1 VARPRLSR
9 RAREHLTG
17 YLYLLPVAIAL
28 GGTVLFPILKA
39 IHMSLYNHV
48 LIKPKEYG
56 FVGLAN
62 YARLLH
68 DEVFWLSLW
77 NSFLW
82 VFGSVSFQFLGG
94 FAAALLLHQAFRGR
108 ALVRTLTLLP
118 WIIPGVVVALIWE
131 FIYQPNY
138 GLLNDVLIRIGV
150 MTERVAWLSSPVLAM
165 PAVILTN
172 VWRGVPFFAI
182 MLLAGLQAIPTEL
195 YEAARVDGASVT
207 QRFWSITVPMLRPII
222 VVATATRIVWTVQ
235 LRGPH
240 LRHDERRARQRHP
253 DHVDVHADAGLL
265 EPRLRLC
272 RHAVRRPPAHHAR
285 LHDLLPADHPRPG
298 EHDVRRAPGRD
309 LAERVLGGPVL
320 WVGLAA
326 LTLFAMLPF
335 VWVFLASFKTRA
347 ELYATP
353 IVYLPASLSA
363 ANYVEAWTSKLTPFS
378 RFFANSL
385 WVSSVTMVATTLV
398 SILAGYALARFRFAG
413 RQTFLLI
420 FLATQMFPAVLLI
433 APLLSQWYA
442 LGLIDTYQALIYSN
456 FSFTVPFTVW
466 MLVGYFES
474 IPIELE
480 ESAMLDG
487 CNRFG
492 ALCRVVLPLG
502 RPGVAATAI
511 FAFVASWSELLFAIT
526 FTSQTEMR
534 TLSAGLLFMVGQ
546 YEIQWGQLSAGVI
559 ISTVPVAI
567 LFTYLQRHLIQGLSA
582 GAVKG

>member
-1 VARPRLSR
+1 
-9 RAREHLTG
+9 
-17 YLYLLPVAIAL
+17 
-28 GGTVLFPILKA
+28 
-39 IHMSLYNHV
+39 
-48 LIKPKEYG
+48 
-56 FVGLAN
+56 
-62 YARLLH
+62 
-68 DEVFWLSLW
+68 
-77 NSFLW
+77 
-82 VFGSVSFQFLGG
+82 
-94 FAAALLLHQAFRGR
+94 
-108 ALVRTLTLLP
+108 
-118 WIIPGVVVALIWE
+118 
-131 FIYQPNY
+131 
-138 GLLNDVLIRIGV
+138 
-150 MTERVAWLSSPVLAM
+150 MT
-165 PAVILTN
+165 
-172 VWRGVPFFAI
+172 
-182 MLLAGLQAIPTEL
+182 
-195 YEAARVDGASVT
+195 
-207 QRFWSITVPMLRPII
+207 
-222 VVATATRIVWTVQ
+222 
-235 LRGPH
+235 
-240 LRHDERRARQRHP
+240 
-253 DHVDVHADAGLL
+253 
-265 EPRLRLC
+265 
-272 RHAVRRPPAHHAR
+272 
-285 LHDLLPADHPRPG
+285 
-298 EHDVRRAPGRD
+298 RAPGRD

-320 WVGLAA
+320 WLGLAA

-335 VWVFLASFKTRA
+335 VWVFLASFKT
-347 ELYATP
+347 P
-353 IVYLPASLSA
+353 IVYLPASLSV

-474 IPIELE
+474 IPLELE

-492 ALCRVVLPLG
+492 ALCRVVLPLAA
-502 RPGVAATAI
+502 PGVAATAI

>member
-1 VARPRLSR
+1 
-9 RAREHLTG
+9 
-17 YLYLLPVAIAL
+17 
-28 GGTVLFPILKA
+28 
-39 IHMSLYNHV
+39 
-48 LIKPKEYG
+48 
-56 FVGLAN
+56 
-62 YARLLH
+62 
-68 DEVFWLSLW
+68 
-77 NSFLW
+77 
-82 VFGSVSFQFLGG
+82 
-94 FAAALLLHQAFRGR
+94 
-108 ALVRTLTLLP
+108 
-118 WIIPGVVVALIWE
+118 
-131 FIYQPNY
+131 
-138 GLLNDVLIRIGV
+138 
-150 MTERVAWLSSPVLAM
+150 
-165 PAVILTN
+165 
-172 VWRGVPFFAI
+172 
-182 MLLAGLQAIPTEL
+182 
-195 YEAARVDGASVT
+195 
-207 QRFWSITVPMLRPII
+207 
-222 VVATATRIVWTVQ
+222 
-235 LRGPH
+235 
-240 LRHDERRARQRHP
+240 
-253 DHVDVHADAGLL
+253 
-265 EPRLRLC
+265 
-272 RHAVRRPPAHHAR
+272 
-285 LHDLLPADHPRPG
+285 
-298 EHDVRRAPGRD
+298 VRRAPGRD

-320 WVGLAA
+320 WLGLAA

-353 IVYLPASLSA
+353 IVYLPASLSV

-474 IPIELE
+474 IPLELE

-492 ALCRVVLPLG
+492 ALCRVVLPLAA
-502 RPGVAATAI
+502 PGVAATAI

>member
-1 VARPRLSR
+1 M
-9 RAREHLTG
+9 
-17 YLYLLPVAIAL
+17 
-28 GGTVLFPILKA
+28 K
-39 IHMSLYNHV
+39 
-48 LIKPKEYG
+48 
-56 FVGLAN
+56 
-62 YARLLH
+62 
-68 DEVFWLSLW
+68 
-77 NSFLW
+77 
-82 VFGSVSFQFLGG
+82 
-94 FAAALLLHQAFRGR
+94 
-108 ALVRTLTLLP
+108 
-118 WIIPGVVVALIWE
+118 
-131 FIYQPNY
+131 
-138 GLLNDVLIRIGV
+138 
-150 MTERVAWLSSPVLAM
+150 
-165 PAVILTN
+165 
-172 VWRGVPFFAI
+172 
-182 MLLAGLQAIPTEL
+182 
-195 YEAARVDGASVT
+195 
-207 QRFWSITVPMLRPII
+207 
-222 VVATATRIVWTVQ
+222 
-235 LRGPH
+235 
-240 LRHDERRARQRHP
+240 
-253 DHVDVHADAGLL
+253 
-265 EPRLRLC
+265 
-272 RHAVRRPPAHHAR
+272 
-285 LHDLLPADHPRPG
+285 
-298 EHDVRRAPGRD
+298 RAPGRD

-353 IVYLPASLSA
+353 IVYLPASLSV

-492 ALCRVVLPLG
+492 ALCRVVLPLAA
-502 RPGVAATAI
+502 PGVAATAI

>member
-1 VARPRLSR
+1 V
-9 RAREHLTG
+9 
-17 YLYLLPVAIAL
+17 
-28 GGTVLFPILKA
+28 K
-39 IHMSLYNHV
+39 
-48 LIKPKEYG
+48 
-56 FVGLAN
+56 
-62 YARLLH
+62 
-68 DEVFWLSLW
+68 
-77 NSFLW
+77 
-82 VFGSVSFQFLGG
+82 
-94 FAAALLLHQAFRGR
+94 
-108 ALVRTLTLLP
+108 
-118 WIIPGVVVALIWE
+118 
-131 FIYQPNY
+131 
-138 GLLNDVLIRIGV
+138 
-150 MTERVAWLSSPVLAM
+150 
-165 PAVILTN
+165 
-172 VWRGVPFFAI
+172 
-182 MLLAGLQAIPTEL
+182 
-195 YEAARVDGASVT
+195 
-207 QRFWSITVPMLRPII
+207 
-222 VVATATRIVWTVQ
+222 
-235 LRGPH
+235 
-240 LRHDERRARQRHP
+240 
-253 DHVDVHADAGLL
+253 
-265 EPRLRLC
+265 
-272 RHAVRRPPAHHAR
+272 
-285 LHDLLPADHPRPG
+285 
-298 EHDVRRAPGRD
+298 RAPGRD

-320 WVGLAA
+320 WVGLTA

-363 ANYVEAWTSKLTPFS
+363 ANYIEAWTSKLTPFS

-474 IPIELE
+474 IPLELE

-492 ALCRVVLPLG
+492 ALCRVVLPLAA
-502 RPGVAATAI
+502 PGVAATAI

>member
-1 VARPRLSR
+1 
-9 RAREHLTG
+9 
-17 YLYLLPVAIAL
+17 
-28 GGTVLFPILKA
+28 
-39 IHMSLYNHV
+39 M
-48 LIKPKEYG
+48 
-56 FVGLAN
+56 
-62 YARLLH
+62 
-68 DEVFWLSLW
+68 
-77 NSFLW
+77 
-82 VFGSVSFQFLGG
+82 
-94 FAAALLLHQAFRGR
+94 
-108 ALVRTLTLLP
+108 
-118 WIIPGVVVALIWE
+118 
-131 FIYQPNY
+131 
-138 GLLNDVLIRIGV
+138 
-150 MTERVAWLSSPVLAM
+150 
-165 PAVILTN
+165 
-172 VWRGVPFFAI
+172 
-182 MLLAGLQAIPTEL
+182 
-195 YEAARVDGASVT
+195 
-207 QRFWSITVPMLRPII
+207 
-222 VVATATRIVWTVQ
+222 
-235 LRGPH
+235 
-240 LRHDERRARQRHP
+240 
-253 DHVDVHADAGLL
+253 
-265 EPRLRLC
+265 
-272 RHAVRRPPAHHAR
+272 
-285 LHDLLPADHPRPG
+285 
-298 EHDVRRAPGRD
+298 RRAPGRD
-309 LAERVLGGPVL
+309 LAERVLSGPVL

-353 IVYLPASLSA
+353 IVYLPASLSV

-492 ALCRVVLPLG
+492 ALCRVVLPLAA
-502 RPGVAATAI
+502 PGVAATAI

>member
-1 VARPRLSR
+1 
-9 RAREHLTG
+9 
-17 YLYLLPVAIAL
+17 
-28 GGTVLFPILKA
+28 
-39 IHMSLYNHV
+39 
-48 LIKPKEYG
+48 
-56 FVGLAN
+56 
-62 YARLLH
+62 
-68 DEVFWLSLW
+68 
-77 NSFLW
+77 
-82 VFGSVSFQFLGG
+82 
-94 FAAALLLHQAFRGR
+94 
-108 ALVRTLTLLP
+108 
-118 WIIPGVVVALIWE
+118 
-131 FIYQPNY
+131 
-138 GLLNDVLIRIGV
+138 
-150 MTERVAWLSSPVLAM
+150 
-165 PAVILTN
+165 
-172 VWRGVPFFAI
+172 
-182 MLLAGLQAIPTEL
+182 
-195 YEAARVDGASVT
+195 
-207 QRFWSITVPMLRPII
+207 
-222 VVATATRIVWTVQ
+222 
-235 LRGPH
+235 
-240 LRHDERRARQRHP
+240 
-253 DHVDVHADAGLL
+253 
-265 EPRLRLC
+265 
-272 RHAVRRPPAHHAR
+272 
-285 LHDLLPADHPRPG
+285 
-298 EHDVRRAPGRD
+298 VRRAPGRD

-492 ALCRVVLPLG
+492 ALCRVVLPLAA
-502 RPGVAATAI
+502 PGVAATAI

>member
-1 VARPRLSR
+1 MAREATLAAPVARPLLSR
-9 RAREHLTG
+9 RARELLTG

-39 IHMSLYNHV
+39 MQMSLYNHV
-48 LIKPKEYG
+48 LIKPQEYG

-62 YARLLH
+62 YARLFH
-68 DEVFWLSLW
+68 DDVFWLSLW

-108 ALVRTLTLLP
+108 SLVRTLTLLP

-138 GLLNDVLIRIGV
+138 GLLNDVLSRLGV
-150 MTERVAWLSSPVLAM
+150 MTERVAWLSSPLLAM

-172 VWRGVPFFAI
+172 IWRGVPFFAI

-207 QRFWSITVPMLRPII
+207 QRFWHITVPMLRPII
-222 VVATATRIVWTVQ
+222 VVATATRIVWTFNY
-235 LRGPH
+235 
-240 LRHDERRARQRHP
+240 
-253 DHVDVHADAGLL
+253 ADLIF
-265 EPRLRLC
+265 
-272 RHAVRRPPAHHAR
+272 VMTS
-285 LHDLLPADHPRPG
+285 
-298 EHDVRRAPGRD
+298 
-309 LAERVLGGPVL
+309 GGPANATQITSTYTLMQAYSNLDFGYAATLSVVL
-320 WVGLAA
+320 L
-326 LTLFAMLPF
+326 LIMLGF
-335 VWVFLASFKTRA
+335 TIF
-347 ELYATP
+347 
-353 IVYLPASLSA
+353 YLPASLSV

-474 IPIELE
+474 IPLELE
-480 ESAMLDG
+480 ESAMMDG
-487 CNRFG
+487 CGRFG
-492 ALCRVVLPLG
+492 ALCRVVLPLAA
-502 RPGVAATAI
+502 PGVAATAI
-511 FAFVASWSELLFAIT
+511 FAFVSSWSELLFAIT

-546 YEIQWGQLSAGVI
+546 YEIQWGQLSAGVM
-559 ISTVPVAI
+559 ISTVPVAV
-567 LFTYLQRHLIQGLSA
+567 LFTYLQRHLIRGLSA
-582 GAVKG
+582 GALKG

>member
-1 VARPRLSR
+1 
-9 RAREHLTG
+9 
-17 YLYLLPVAIAL
+17 
-28 GGTVLFPILKA
+28 
-39 IHMSLYNHV
+39 
-48 LIKPKEYG
+48 
-56 FVGLAN
+56 
-62 YARLLH
+62 
-68 DEVFWLSLW
+68 
-77 NSFLW
+77 
-82 VFGSVSFQFLGG
+82 
-94 FAAALLLHQAFRGR
+94 
-108 ALVRTLTLLP
+108 
-118 WIIPGVVVALIWE
+118 
-131 FIYQPNY
+131 
-138 GLLNDVLIRIGV
+138 
-150 MTERVAWLSSPVLAM
+150 
-165 PAVILTN
+165 
-172 VWRGVPFFAI
+172 
-182 MLLAGLQAIPTEL
+182 
-195 YEAARVDGASVT
+195 
-207 QRFWSITVPMLRPII
+207 
-222 VVATATRIVWTVQ
+222 
-235 LRGPH
+235 
-240 LRHDERRARQRHP
+240 
-253 DHVDVHADAGLL
+253 
-265 EPRLRLC
+265 
-272 RHAVRRPPAHHAR
+272 
-285 LHDLLPADHPRPG
+285 
-298 EHDVRRAPGRD
+298 VRRAPGRD

-326 LTLFAMLPF
+326 ITLFAMLPF

-353 IVYLPASLSA
+353 IVYLPASLSV

-492 ALCRVVLPLG
+492 ALCRVVLPLAA
-502 RPGVAATAI
+502 PGVAATAI

>member
-1 VARPRLSR
+1 
-9 RAREHLTG
+9 
-17 YLYLLPVAIAL
+17 
-28 GGTVLFPILKA
+28 
-39 IHMSLYNHV
+39 
-48 LIKPKEYG
+48 
-56 FVGLAN
+56 
-62 YARLLH
+62 
-68 DEVFWLSLW
+68 
-77 NSFLW
+77 
-82 VFGSVSFQFLGG
+82 
-94 FAAALLLHQAFRGR
+94 
-108 ALVRTLTLLP
+108 
-118 WIIPGVVVALIWE
+118 
-131 FIYQPNY
+131 
-138 GLLNDVLIRIGV
+138 
-150 MTERVAWLSSPVLAM
+150 MT
-165 PAVILTN
+165 
-172 VWRGVPFFAI
+172 
-182 MLLAGLQAIPTEL
+182 
-195 YEAARVDGASVT
+195 
-207 QRFWSITVPMLRPII
+207 
-222 VVATATRIVWTVQ
+222 
-235 LRGPH
+235 
-240 LRHDERRARQRHP
+240 
-253 DHVDVHADAGLL
+253 
-265 EPRLRLC
+265 
-272 RHAVRRPPAHHAR
+272 
-285 LHDLLPADHPRPG
+285 
-298 EHDVRRAPGRD
+298 RAPGRD

-320 WVGLAA
+320 WLGLAA

-353 IVYLPASLSA
+353 IVYLPASLSV

-442 LGLIDTYQALIYSN
+442 LALIDTYQALIYSN

-474 IPIELE
+474 IPLELE

-492 ALCRVVLPLG
+492 ALCRVVLPLAA
-502 RPGVAATAI
+502 PGVAATAI

>member
-1 VARPRLSR
+1 
-9 RAREHLTG
+9 
-17 YLYLLPVAIAL
+17 
-28 GGTVLFPILKA
+28 
-39 IHMSLYNHV
+39 M
-48 LIKPKEYG
+48 
-56 FVGLAN
+56 
-62 YARLLH
+62 
-68 DEVFWLSLW
+68 
-77 NSFLW
+77 
-82 VFGSVSFQFLGG
+82 
-94 FAAALLLHQAFRGR
+94 
-108 ALVRTLTLLP
+108 
-118 WIIPGVVVALIWE
+118 
-131 FIYQPNY
+131 
-138 GLLNDVLIRIGV
+138 
-150 MTERVAWLSSPVLAM
+150 
-165 PAVILTN
+165 
-172 VWRGVPFFAI
+172 
-182 MLLAGLQAIPTEL
+182 
-195 YEAARVDGASVT
+195 
-207 QRFWSITVPMLRPII
+207 
-222 VVATATRIVWTVQ
+222 
-235 LRGPH
+235 
-240 LRHDERRARQRHP
+240 
-253 DHVDVHADAGLL
+253 
-265 EPRLRLC
+265 
-272 RHAVRRPPAHHAR
+272 
-285 LHDLLPADHPRPG
+285 
-298 EHDVRRAPGRD
+298 RRAPGRD

-320 WVGLAA
+320 WLGLAA

-353 IVYLPASLSA
+353 IVYLPASLSV

-492 ALCRVVLPLG
+492 ALCRVVLPLAA
-502 RPGVAATAI
+502 PGVAATAI

-559 ISTVPVAI
+559 ISTEPVAI
-567 LFTYLQRHLIQGLSA
+567 LFT
-582 GAVKG
+582 

>member
-1 VARPRLSR
+1 M
-9 RAREHLTG
+9 
-17 YLYLLPVAIAL
+17 
-28 GGTVLFPILKA
+28 K
-39 IHMSLYNHV
+39 
-48 LIKPKEYG
+48 
-56 FVGLAN
+56 
-62 YARLLH
+62 
-68 DEVFWLSLW
+68 
-77 NSFLW
+77 
-82 VFGSVSFQFLGG
+82 
-94 FAAALLLHQAFRGR
+94 
-108 ALVRTLTLLP
+108 
-118 WIIPGVVVALIWE
+118 
-131 FIYQPNY
+131 
-138 GLLNDVLIRIGV
+138 
-150 MTERVAWLSSPVLAM
+150 
-165 PAVILTN
+165 
-172 VWRGVPFFAI
+172 
-182 MLLAGLQAIPTEL
+182 
-195 YEAARVDGASVT
+195 
-207 QRFWSITVPMLRPII
+207 
-222 VVATATRIVWTVQ
+222 
-235 LRGPH
+235 
-240 LRHDERRARQRHP
+240 
-253 DHVDVHADAGLL
+253 
-265 EPRLRLC
+265 
-272 RHAVRRPPAHHAR
+272 
-285 LHDLLPADHPRPG
+285 
-298 EHDVRRAPGRD
+298 RAPGRD

-320 WVGLAA
+320 WLGLAA

-353 IVYLPASLSA
+353 IVYLPAALSV

-492 ALCRVVLPLG
+492 ALCRVVLPLAA
-502 RPGVAATAI
+502 PGVAATAI